1 MRWAAALPL
10 ALLLCAVGCGEPT
23 TAPDAPAE
31 ETPAPPEP
39 TPPPE
44 AVPEPDPVV
53 PAGDLRGDT
62 ASGRELY
69 ALYCATCHGQGGK
82 GDGPAGQVIDPR
94 PRDHTDAT
102 YMGTL
107 TDQDLYSVIKQG
119 GVSVGKSPLMIAWG
133 GVISEQGL
141 RDLVAYVRSLSGT

>member
-1 MRWAAALPL
+1 MRWAAVLPL

-31 ETPAPPEP
+31 EIPAAS
-39 TPPPE
+39 E
-44 AVPEPDPVV
+44 AVPEPAPAPAVPV
-53 PAGDLRGDT
+53 GNLRGDA

-107 TDQDLYSVIKQG
+107 TDRDVYRVIEQG
-119 GVSVGKSPLMIAWG
+119 GASVGKSPLMIAWG
-133 GVISEQGL
+133 GVINEQGL